1 MQYLSL
7 QPFIPSGANFAAS
20 KKLFL
25 ALSFNV
31 SWDAGDY
38 LGFEKD
44 ECRFILQNL
53 DNKEF
58 AGNFM
63 ITVRVSDVNEFYRM
77 VLKKGFLKNSAFESW
92 HQKTCLMVRNVTL
105 STLQECAGILWNR
118 QLTFVISNS
127 APAHN
132 FELNIL
138 WFLTLANRRPWCKKH
153 RYSGNAVCL

>member
-25 ALSFNV
+25 AFGFNV

-44 ECRFILQNL
+44 ECRFILQNF

-77 VLKKGFLKNSAFESW
+77 VLEKRLPEEFGIRIVAPKDMPYGKECNLFDIAGVCW
-92 HQKTCLMVRNVTL
+92 H
-105 STLQECAGILWNR
+105 
-118 QLTFVISNS
+118 FV
-127 APAHN
+127 
-132 FELNIL
+132 E
-138 WFLTLANRRPWCKKH
+138 
-153 RYSGNAVCL
+153 